1 MKRRNFVKKSIAA
14 AIVAATPLA
23 LTGLVKA
30 DGGGGT
36 GSTSTDST
44 DWWETT
50 GTTNDS
56 TDESSTTES
65 WTTAMETTV
74 AGCQK
79 VEGSIRLS
87 AAYSLKGKTYTGMM
101 CASYVNCPGQTPSLQ
116 RTELVPCD
124 DNPNDGVVNDCAGVT
139 LLTGQDAVT
148 FKNLP
153 VCPEYSEP

>member
-1 MKRRNFVKKSIAA
+1 MQRRNFVKKSIAA

-44 DWWETT
+44 DWWDTT

-65 WTTAMETTV
+65 WTTEMETT
-74 AGCQK
+74 ASGPCTIGSSIKYKYLSGTTWYCFKKYTNAADGRECFWDDHICQALEGCSG
-79 VEGSIRLS
+79 VP
-87 AAYSLKGKTYTGMM
+87 KGTK
-101 CASYVNCPGQTPSLQ
+101 PS
-116 RTELVPCD
+116 C
-124 DNPNDGVVNDCAGVT
+124 
-139 LLTGQDAVT
+139 
-148 FKNLP
+148 
-153 VCPEYSEP
+153 S